1 MHTFSAYLLWV
12 LYGRICLL
20 SKSFCKPQIGI
31 CSASVVSHRHAE
43 SSEKFSVAQHRRLSE
58 VHLGDA
64 LLSCLNSHTVNR
76 SPFHSQYGATFFT
89 FFCVFFIGDCAV

>member
-1 MHTFSAYLLWV
+1 MHTFSAYLPWV

-20 SKSFCKPQIGI
+20 SKSFCKPQISI

-43 SSEKFSVAQHRRLSE
+43 SNEKFSVAQHRRPSE

-76 SPFHSQYGATFFT
+76 GTVSMVPHFSHFV
-89 FFCVFFIGDCAV
+89 CVFFIGDCAV